1 MKHVFSLLLIF
12 ILFANVLTSKR
23 SLKMRIVKVAPAMK
37 LISDSSEKKL
47 RNLEQTDVPEDS
59 EAPYVSPTSTV
70 YSSTT
75 SPDQPESGISTAEDA
90 TVNADKPVSS
100 KGQVTNK
107 KEAKVQVTKFH
118 GFKAPRGPGRIRF
131 GSFFYFIG
139 RPIPFSV
146 IFRLRITYNSRL
158 RNLQTTAQADS
169 ARSNYIKTNP
179 ELAG

>member
-1 MKHVFSLLLIF
+1 MKHVFSLLLFFIIF
-12 ILFANVLTSKR
+12 SNVLTSRR
-23 SLKMRIVKVAPAMK
+23 SLKMRMAKVEQAMK
-37 LISDSSEKKL
+37 LISDSSKKKL

-107 KEAKVQVTKFH
+107 KEAKVKVTKFH
-118 GFKAPRGPGRIRF
+118 GIKAPREPGRISF

-169 ARSNYIKTNP
+169 ARSNYINTNP

>member
-1 MKHVFSLLLIF
+1 MKHVFSLLLFF
-12 ILFANVLTSKR
+12 ILFSNVLTSRR
-23 SLKMRIVKVAPAMK
+23 SLIMRMAKVEQAMK
-37 LISDSSEKKL
+37 LISDSSKKKL

-59 EAPYVSPTSTV
+59 KAPYVSPNSTV

-169 ARSNYIKTNP
+169 ARSNYINTNP

>member
-23 SLKMRIVKVAPAMK
+23 SLKMRIVKVAQTMK

-118 GFKAPRGPGRIRF
+118 GFKAQRRTWKNKIRLF
-131 GSFFYFIG
+131 LLFHW
-139 RPIPFSV
+139 
-146 IFRLRITYNSRL
+146 
-158 RNLQTTAQADS
+158 
-169 ARSNYIKTNP
+169 KTNSI
-179 ELAG
+179 

>member
-23 SLKMRIVKVAPAMK
+23 SKKMRIVKVAQTMK
-37 LISDSSEKKL
+37 LISDSIEKKL

-59 EAPYVSPTSTV
+59 EAPYVSPTSTA

-100 KGQVTNK
+100 KAQVTNK

-118 GFKAPRGPGRIRF
+118 GFKAPREPGRISF
-131 GSFFYFIG
+131 VSFFYFIG

-169 ARSNYIKTNP
+169 ARSNYINTNP